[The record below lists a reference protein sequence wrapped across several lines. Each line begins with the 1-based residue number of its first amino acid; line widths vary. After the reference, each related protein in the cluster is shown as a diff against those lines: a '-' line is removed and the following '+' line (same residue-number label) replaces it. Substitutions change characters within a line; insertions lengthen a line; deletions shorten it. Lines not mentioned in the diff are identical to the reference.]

1 LVLKPHALKFKKE
14 KEIEKE
20 KKKKDV
26 PGIFGDTLIIE
37 LDGRLAVL
45 SS

>member
-1 LVLKPHALKFKKE
+1 LVLKPHAIKFKKE

-20 KKKKDV
+20 KERNF
-26 PGIFGDTLIIE
+26 PGIFGDTLISE
-37 LDGRLAVL
+37 LDDRLAVL